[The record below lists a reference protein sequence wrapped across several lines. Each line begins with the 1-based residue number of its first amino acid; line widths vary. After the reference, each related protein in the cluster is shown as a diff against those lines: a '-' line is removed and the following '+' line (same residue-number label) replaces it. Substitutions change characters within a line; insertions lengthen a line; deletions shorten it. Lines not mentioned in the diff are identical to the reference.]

1 MTNPSPVPDLTHLLG
16 DPAERPGTKAFVER
30 RFGAQASFG
39 RRALAQVLDGLI
51 AMPVALLPLAAGL
64 ACLFAGLPET
74 TVCANGTTGC
84 TVPGSARTGLIVLG
98 IGLVALS
105 ALIGLAFEI
114 WNQALRMARTGQSL
128 GRRAVGITVVD
139 AETGEHLT
147 TSRALLKA
155 LVSGAAGLIS
165 ALWMLLDDDAR
176 TLSDKVGNAAVIITT
191 RGEA

>member
-1 MTNPSPVPDLTHLLG
+1 MAGERLARYLGSRYHRAAIVSSDLVRASDSADLLSG
-16 DPAERPGTKAFVER
+16 
-30 RFGAQASFG
+30 G
-39 RRALAQVLDGLI
+39 RTAIRD
-51 AMPVALLPLAAGL
+51 
-64 ACLFAGLPET
+64 
-74 TVCANGTTGC
+74 
-84 TVPGSARTGLIVLG
+84 
-98 IGLVALS
+98 VALS